1 MKKELKKQIEYFSHI
16 INNYPLSDFIRDN
29 DYFEDEKINHLF
41 KGILKGYEYTNTTIF
56 DVDKLYE
63 LCNEE
68 LTKKVITNL
77 INYKPTTDRELLK
90 HQTFKY
96 FKEKEFE
103 IDEKLYKE
111 NVIPDELEKTP
122 YLYSNSFKNLPKNIN
137 DILDRYTD
145 NRKKDIMFLGLLTYS
160 SILFDNFY
168 FRNTYQNTYPNLY
181 TFIGAQA
188 GSGKGVAIDAKHIL
202 HEYLK
207 KEREDNEILEAQ
219 SIVDSEY
226 TDKDGKLKYK
236 KITPPKFKRTDISA
250 NTSTAKLYELI
261 NNNRNN
267 TAILFTSEVGEL
279 SSNNKTDWG
288 GYDIILRECFH
299 NESISTSRV
308 TGVNVYIEH
317 PYLSVLATG
326 TMDQFVDMFA
336 QKTTNGLFS
345 RCLFYTYKTDLFD
358 FNDDYNRYEEE
369 DLLSISEFIKQKS
382 KIYYDMFRYFSL
394 FKKIEVD
401 IQREDYKTFIN
412 YFSNLN
418 RENLQNYD
426 DDISA
431 TNRRF
436 ASIAKRILI
445 IITAIRYFEEHT
457 DEIDDTLN
465 NSFNTMFNDN
475 YDYMKIYATKKDI
488 EFVIEIMD
496 KLIKHTLLLYSTL
509 DYNIQKKEVIIKV
522 NNNDLVY
529 NQMEDIFSIK
539 YMKEYALEKYNITN
553 KTIERFVSRCVNAK
567 RLKPVRR
574 GYYKKIK

>member
-29 DYFEDEKINHLF
+29 DYFDDDILNKLF
-41 KGILKGYEYTNTTIF
+41 KGILKGYEYTNKIIL

-68 LTKKVITNL
+68 ITKKIITHL
-77 INYKPTTDRELLK
+77 INFKPITDRELLK
-90 HQTFKY
+90 HQTYKY

-111 NVIPDELEKTP
+111 NVIPDVLSETP
-122 YLYSNSFKNLPKNIN
+122 ILYSPSFKNLPKNIN

-145 NRKKDIMFLGLLTYS
+145 YRNKDVMFLGILTYS
-160 SILFDNFY
+160 SILVDNFY
-168 FRNTYQNTYPNLY
+168 FRNTDQITRPNLY

-188 GSGKGVAIDAKHIL
+188 GSGKGVATDAQNIL
-202 HEYLK
+202 YEYLK
-207 KEREDNEILEAQ
+207 KEREENDLLEAQ
-219 SIVDSEY
+219 SVAESEY

-236 KITPPKFKRTDISA
+236 KITPPKFKKTDISA
-250 NTSTAKLYELI
+250 NTSNAKFLELMD
-261 NNNRNN
+261 NNRNN

-288 GYDIILRECFH
+288 GYDILLRKCFH
-299 NESISTSRV
+299 NEKISSGRV
-308 TGVNVYIEH
+308 TGVNVYIEK
-317 PYLSVLATG
+317 PYLSVISTG
-326 TMDQFVDMFA
+326 TMDQYVDMFS

-345 RCLFYTYKTDLFD
+345 RCLFYIYKTDLFD
-358 FNDDYNRYEEE
+358 FKDDEIRYTDYNQ
-369 DLLSISEFIKQKS
+369 IIPSEFIKSIS
-382 KIYYDMFRYFSL
+382 KNYYDMFKYFSL

-401 IQREDYKTFIN
+401 IDHTDYKPFIN
-412 YFSNLN
+412 YFINLN

-445 IITAIRYFEEHT
+445 IITAIRYYEEHI
-457 DEIDDTLN
+457 DEINDVLSN
-465 NSFNTMFNDN
+465 NFNTIFDDD
-475 YDYMKIYATKKDI
+475 YEYMKIIAKKEDVD
-488 EFVIEIMD
+488 FVVEIMS

-529 NQMEDIFSIK
+529 NQMEDIFPIK
-539 YMKEYALEKYNITN
+539 YMKEFALEKYNITN
-553 KTIERFVSRCVNAK
+553 KTIECFVNRCVKSK

-574 GYYKKIK
+574 GYYKKI